1 MNTECGVESA
11 REANRENCEQR
22 DRQRAKTG
30 AVAQVTRA
38 RQWPETAQTLG
49 LRAKKSQPIRVGI
62 LNYGGGGGDRTR
74 VRKPSTDR
82 STYLVR

>member
-1 MNTECGVESA
+1 MNTGHCVESA
-11 REANRENCEQR
+11 REANRENREQR

-38 RQWPETAQTLG
+38 RQGPETAPTLG

-62 LNYGGGGGDRTR
+62 SNNGGAGGNLTHLAYSLN
-74 VRKPSTDR
+74 P
-82 STYLVR
+82 